1 MKPSSTGSYT
11 EIPVIYRRKLI
22 LLKITLFCLFRVV
35 PIVVDKGEM
44 AHLNSGTTR
53 NNEEHHKIMSTI
65 KYKATL
71 SGGQERSGLCIIF
84 RHPVRKNPDGSPVRV
99 RRGLGTKVSADAQV
113 LVDQMNQLLGDPAFW
128 TPAAKSKAD
137 SMFDQKIVSAFY
149 DNLLPAAN
157 DPWALREEYV
167 PIPGPDDG
175 YARARFL
182 GVTGAGKTTLVRQ
195 IIGTDPAKERFPS
208 TSTAKTTVCDIEI
221 VMADGPFTA
230 VVTFFPREQ
239 VRLLI
244 DECAL
249 AAAVSHVFEKG
260 ELTTAAARL
269 LEHGEQRFRLSY
281 LLGSL
286 KNNKDEISDDDVMI
300 DSPEDEPA
308 DVTPA
313 EREAMAAQILNYVGR
328 IERVAGH
335 TANALETQ
343 LGVKLARLER
353 KELDAFQELFEDE
366 LRQSEDFHGIVDEIF
381 DAVEERF
388 EVLSAQGFRRDR
400 NDWPLLWQFQT
411 HDRAEFIK
419 TVNRFSSNYAPNF
432 GKLLTPLVEGIRVR
446 GPFKPEWLPAA
457 DCKLVLMDGEGLGH
471 TPDSSASISTSI
483 TERLREVDAV
493 VLVDSAEQPM
503 QAGPQA
509 LLRTLAASGHE
520 KKLIVCFTHF
530 DAVKGDNLPN
540 VSSKKQHVFRS
551 LESAIGSVREVLGRT
566 AENALT
572 RAVDERVF
580 FVSSIQ
586 DPIKESA
593 RLTRSELNGL
603 VVAIQKSIIP
613 PAPTSVTPVYDVT
626 NLILCIPQAM
636 AEFREP
642 WRARLRLPS
651 SSNVSPEHWTRIK
664 ALSRRFAELGEIEYS
679 SMRPVADFIARLME
693 NISVFIATP
702 IKWEPANAPEEM
714 KRQVANEIAIQIFSD
729 LHGLGTQRLFS
740 DRVKDWTAAYSHRGP
755 GSTNDRSND
764 IDAIYREAA
773 PIPGQAGNETASKFV
788 AELNLMVK
796 TAVQKSGG
804 KFLT

>member
-1 MKPSSTGSYT
+1 
-11 EIPVIYRRKLI
+11 
-22 LLKITLFCLFRVV
+22 
-35 PIVVDKGEM
+35 
-44 AHLNSGTTR
+44 
-53 NNEEHHKIMSTI
+53 
-65 KYKATL
+65 
-71 SGGQERSGLCIIF
+71 
-84 RHPVRKNPDGSPVRV
+84 
-99 RRGLGTKVSADAQV
+99 
-113 LVDQMNQLLGDPAFW
+113 MNQLLDDPAFW
-128 TPAAKSKAD
+128 TPSAKSKAE
-137 SMFDQKIVSAFY
+137 SLFDQRIVRAFY
-149 DNLLPAAN
+149 DDLLPAAH
-157 DPWALREEYV
+157 DTWVLRDEYIR
-167 PIPGPDDG
+167 IPGPDDG

-182 GVTGAGKTTLVRQ
+182 GVTGVGKTTLVRQ
-195 IIGTDPAKERFPS
+195 IIGTDPSTERFPS

-221 VMADGPFTA
+221 IMANGPFKA
-230 VVTFFPREQ
+230 VVTFLPREQ

-244 DECAL
+244 DESAL
-249 AAAVSHVFEKG
+249 GAATAHVFEKG
-260 ELTTAAARL
+260 ELTSPAARL
-269 LEHGEQRFRLSY
+269 LEHSEQRFRLSY

-286 KNNKDEISDDDVMI
+286 KNGEVEISDTDEDVAES
-300 DSPEDEPA
+300 DKGELA

-313 EREAMAAQILNYVGR
+313 ERDMMSAQILNYVGR
-328 IERVAGH
+328 IETVAGA
-335 TANALETQ
+335 TASALEHQ
-343 LGVKLARLER
+343 LGVDLGRLER

-366 LRQSEDFHGIVDEIF
+366 LRQREEFHQIVDEIF
-381 DAVEERF
+381 DAVETRF
-388 EVLSAQGFRRDR
+388 DGLSAEGFRRDR
-400 NDWPLLWQFQT
+400 NEWPLLWQFQT
-411 HDRAEFIK
+411 NDRAEFIQ

-432 GKLLTPLVEGIRVR
+432 GKLLTPLVEGIRVQ
-446 GPFKPEWLPAA
+446 GPFKPAWLPAA
-457 DCKLVLMDGEGLGH
+457 DCKLVLIDGEGLGH

-483 TERLREVDAV
+483 TERLRDVDAV

-540 VSSKKQHVFRS
+540 VKSKKQHVFRS
-551 LESAIGSVREVLGRT
+551 LQNAIGSVREVLGRT
-566 AENALT
+566 AENALSRT
-572 RAVDERVF
+572 VVDRVF

-593 RLTRSELNGL
+593 HLTRSELNGL
-603 VVAIQKSIIP
+603 VVAIQKTIIP
-613 PAPTSVTPVYDVT
+613 PEPTSATPVYDVT

-693 NISVFIATP
+693 HISVFLASP
-702 IKWEPANAPEEM
+702 VKWEPENAPEEM
-714 KRQVANEIAIQIFSD
+714 KRQVANDIAVQVFSE
-729 LHGLGTQRLFS
+729 LHGLGTQRLFR
-740 DRVKDWTAAYSHRGP
+740 DRVKEWVAAYSHRGT
-755 GSTNDRSND
+755 GSTFDRARD
-764 IDAIYREAA
+764 IDGIYSEAA

-804 KFLT
+804 RFHT